1 MAVIVVTGAN
11 SGIGRA
17 TAVHLAAA
25 GHTVHGAMR
34 DLGKGDKLQDEAAA
48 AGAEVTPLQLDV
60 SDDDSVRA
68 GIASVLDAEGRIDVL
83 VNNAGLGFNA
93 VVEEIDIAAAKE
105 VFDVNYWGVVRCTQ
119 AVLPGM
125 REQGSGTIVNIS
137 SVAGRLAAIAQSVYA
152 SSKWALEC
160 LSENM
165 AQELAP
171 FGIRVKVVEPGVT
184 RTALLA
190 KHQELHL
197 DSPYADAYRRMF
209 TMYMA
214 GIQANVR
221 PSEVAAV
228 IQASIEDDSARLRY
242 VCAWGGEE
250 LADGRAGVSDDQWLE
265 LGTASDDDE
274 YFDRFEQAFGLD
286 IRSGDIRTD
295 EQRAAGL

>member
-34 DLGKGDKLQDEAAA
+34 DLGKGAKLQEEATA
-48 AGAEVTPLQLDV
+48 AGGTVHPLELDV
-60 SDDDSVRA
+60 SDDDSVRS
-68 GIASVLDAEGRIDVL
+68 GIRSVLDAEGRIDVL
-83 VNNAGLGFNA
+83 INNAGLGYNK
-93 VVEEIDIAAAKE
+93 VVEEIDIDEGKA
-105 VFDVNYWGVVRCTQ
+105 VFDVNYWGIVRCTQ

-137 SVAGRLAAIAQSVYA
+137 SVAGRLAALAQAVYA
-152 SSKWALEC
+152 SSKWAVEC

-171 FGIRVKVVEPGVT
+171 FGIRVKVIEPGVT
-184 RTALLA
+184 RTALLN
-190 KHQELHL
+190 KHADLHE
-197 DSPYADAYRRMF
+197 DSVYADAYRRMF
-209 TMYMA
+209 SFYAA
-214 GIQANVR
+214 GIEANVR
-221 PSEVAAV
+221 APVVAEVVAEA
-228 IQASIEDDSARLRY
+228 IDDTSARLRY
-242 VCAWGGEE
+242 VCAYGGDE
-250 LADGRAGVSDDQWLE
+250 LADGREGVTDEDWLA
-265 LGTASDDDE
+265 LGSAANDDE

-295 EQRAAGL
+295 EQRAAGR

>member
-34 DLGKGDKLQDEAAA
+34 DLGKGVKLQDEATA
-48 AGAEVTPLQLDV
+48 AGATVHPVQLDV
-60 SDDDSVRA
+60 SDDDSVRR
-68 GIASVLDAEGRIDVL
+68 GIQEVLDAEGRIDVL

-93 VVEEIDIAAAKE
+93 VVEEIDIEAAKA

-125 REQGSGTIVNIS
+125 RKQGSGTIVNIS
-137 SVAGRLAAIAQSVYA
+137 SIAGRLAAIAQAVYA

-171 FGIRVKVVEPGVT
+171 FGIRVKVIEPGVT

-190 KHQELHL
+190 KHQELHP

-209 TMYMA
+209 AFYAT
-214 GIQANVR
+214 GIEANVR
-221 PSEVAAV
+221 PSSVAAV
-228 IQASIEDDSARLRY
+228 VQQSIDDTSARLRY

-250 LADGRAGVSDDQWLE
+250 LADGREGVSDADWLS
-265 LGTASDDDE
+265 LGSAANDDE

-286 IRSGDIRTD
+286 IRAGDIRTD

>member
-17 TAVHLAAA
+17 TAVHLAVA

-34 DLGKGDKLQDEAAA
+34 DLGKGAKLQDEAAA
-48 AGAEVTPLQLDV
+48 AGAEVRPLQLDV
-60 SDDDSVRA
+60 SDDGSVRD
-68 GIASVLDAEGRIDVL
+68 GIRSVLDADGRVDVL

-93 VVEEIDIAAAKE
+93 VVEEIDIEAAKA
-105 VFDVNYWGVVRCTQ
+105 VFDVNYWGVVRCSQ

-137 SVAGRLAAIAQSVYA
+137 SIAGRLAAIAQAVYA

-171 FGIRVKVVEPGVT
+171 FGIRVKVIEPGVT

-190 KHQELHL
+190 KHQELHP

-209 TMYMA
+209 AFYAT
-214 GIQANVR
+214 GIGANVR
-221 PSEVAAV
+221 PSSVAEVV
-228 IQASIEDDSARLRY
+228 QQAMDDTSARMRY
-242 VCAWGGEE
+242 VCAYGGDE
-250 LADGRAGVSDDQWLE
+250 LADGRDGVSDEDWVA
-265 LGTASDDDE
+265 LGSAANDDE

-286 IRSGDIRTD
+286 IRGGDIRTD

>member
-34 DLGKGDKLQDEAAA
+34 DLGKGGKLQDEAAA
-48 AGAEVTPLQLDV
+48 AGASVLPLELDV
-60 SDDDSVRA
+60 SDDDSVRT
-68 GIASVLDAEGRIDVL
+68 GIQGVLDAEGRIDVL
-83 VNNAGLGFNA
+83 VNNAGLGYNK
-93 VVEEIDIAAAKE
+93 VVEEIDIDEGKQ

-119 AVLPGM
+119 AVLPAM
-125 REQGSGTIVNIS
+125 REQGSGTIVNVS
-137 SVAGRLAAIAQSVYA
+137 SVAGRLAALAQAVYA

-160 LSENM
+160 LSENL

-171 FGIRVKVVEPGVT
+171 FGIRVKVIEPGVT

-190 KHQELHL
+190 KHQELHP

-209 TMYMA
+209 AFYAT
-214 GIQANVR
+214 GIEANVR
-221 PSEVAAV
+221 PSSVAEVVQAA
-228 IQASIEDDSARLRY
+228 IDDSSARLRY
-242 VCAWGGEE
+242 ACAYGGDE
-250 LADGRAGVSDDQWLE
+250 LADGRVGVSDEDWLA
-265 LGTASDDDE
+265 LGSAGDDDE
-274 YFDRFEQAFGLD
+274 YFDRFERAFGVD
-286 IRSGDIRTD
+286 IRAGDVRTD

>member
-1 MAVIVVTGAN
+1 MAIIVVTGAN

-34 DLGKGDKLQDEAAA
+34 DLGKGGKLQDEAGA
-48 AGAEVTPLQLDV
+48 AGATVHPIELDV
-60 SDDDSVRA
+60 SDDDSVRR
-68 GIASVLDAEGRIDVL
+68 GIQGVLDAEGRIDVL

-93 VVEEIDIAAAKE
+93 VVEEIDIDEAKA

-125 REQGSGTIVNIS
+125 RERGSGTIVNIS
-137 SVAGRLAAIAQSVYA
+137 SIAGRLAAIAQAVYA

-171 FGIRVKVVEPGVT
+171 FGIRVKVIEPGVT

-190 KHQELHL
+190 KHQELHPE
-197 DSPYADAYRRMF
+197 SPYADAYRRMF
-209 TMYMA
+209 AFYAT
-214 GIQANVR
+214 GIAANVR
-221 PSEVAAV
+221 PSAVAEVVQSA
-228 IQASIEDDSARLRY
+228 IDDRSARLRY
-242 VCAWGGEE
+242 ACAYGGDE
-250 LADGRAGVSDDQWLE
+250 LADGREGVSDDDWVA
-265 LGTASDDDE
+265 LGSASSDDE

-286 IRSGDIRTD
+286 IRAGDIRTD
-295 EQRAAGL
+295 EQRAAGI

>member
-34 DLGKGDKLQDEAAA
+34 DLGKGAKLQDEATA
-48 AGAEVTPLQLDV
+48 AGTTVAPLELDV
-60 SDDDSVRA
+60 SDDGSVRR
-68 GIASVLDAEGRIDVL
+68 GIQAVLDAEGRIDVL
-83 VNNAGLGFNA
+83 VNNAGLGYNK
-93 VVEEIDIAAAKE
+93 VVEEIDIDEGKQ

-119 AVLPGM
+119 AVLPSM
-125 REQGSGTIVNIS
+125 REQGSGTIVNVS
-137 SVAGRLAAIAQSVYA
+137 SVAGRLAAIAQAVYA

-160 LSENM
+160 LSENL

-171 FGIRVKVVEPGVT
+171 FGIRVKVIEPGVT

-190 KHQELHL
+190 KHQELHP

-209 TMYMA
+209 AFYAT
-214 GIQANVR
+214 GIEANVR
-221 PSEVAAV
+221 PSAVAEVV
-228 IQASIEDDSARLRY
+228 QQAIDDDSARLRY
-242 VCAWGGEE
+242 VCAYAGDE
-250 LADGRAGVSDDQWLE
+250 LAGGREGVSDEDWLA
-265 LGTASDDDE
+265 LGAAASDDE

-286 IRSGDIRTD
+286 IRAGDFRTD

>member
-34 DLGKGDKLQDEAAA
+34 DLGKGAKLQDEAAA
-48 AGAEVTPLQLDV
+48 VGATVQPLEIDV
-60 SDDDSVRA
+60 SDD
-68 GIASVLDAEGRIDVL
+68 ASVQRGIGSVLEAEGRIDVL
-83 VNNAGLGFNA
+83 VNNAGLAYNK
-93 VVEEIDIAAAKE
+93 VVEEIDIAEAKS

-137 SVAGRLAAIAQSVYA
+137 SIAGRLAAIAQAVYA

-171 FGIRVKVVEPGVT
+171 FGIRVKVIEPGVT

-190 KHQELHL
+190 KHQELHE

-209 TMYMA
+209 AFYAT
-214 GIQANVR
+214 GIGANVR
-221 PSEVAAV
+221 PSEVAQVVQRA
-228 IQASIEDDSARLRY
+228 IEDESARLRY
-242 VCAWGGEE
+242 VCAWSGEE
-250 LADGRAGVSDDQWLE
+250 LADGRAAVSDDDWLA
-265 LGTASDDDE
+265 LGSAANDDE
-274 YFDRFEQAFGLD
+274 YFDRFERAFDLD

>member
-34 DLGKGDKLQDEAAA
+34 DLGKGDKLPDEAAA

>member
-48 AGAEVTPLQLDV
+48 VGATVTPLQLDV
-60 SDDDSVRA
+60 SDDGSVRD
-68 GIASVLDAEGRIDVL
+68 GIRSVLDAEGRIDVL
-83 VNNAGLGFNA
+83 VNNAGLGYNK
-93 VVEEIDIAAAKE
+93 VVEEIDIAEAKD

-119 AVLPGM
+119 AVLPTM
-125 REQGSGTIVNIS
+125 RDQGAGTIVNIS
-137 SVAGRLAAIAQSVYA
+137 SIAGRLAAIAQAVYA

-190 KHQELHL
+190 KHQELHPE
-197 DSPYADAYRRMF
+197 SPYADAYRRMF
-209 TMYMA
+209 AFYAA
-214 GIQANVR
+214 GIAANVR
-221 PSEVAAV
+221 PSSVAEVV
-228 IQASIEDDSARLRY
+228 QQAMDDTSARLRY
-242 VCAWGGEE
+242 VCAYGGDE
-250 LADGRAGVSDDQWLE
+250 LADGREGVSDEDWLA
-265 LGTASDDDE
+265 LGSAGSDDE
-274 YFDRFEQAFGLD
+274 YFDRFEEAFGLD